1 MAKLKFKA
9 VGKVRYPKGYWTKLI
24 GGCYGK
30 GILQVPLRDQQRR
43 DTEARAARPPRQNG
57 S

>member
-30 GILQVPLRDQQRR
+30 GILQVPLRDQRRR